1 MKNTL
6 SPQEIIDL
14 NERWVNYTLEEQ
26 TFAVNF
32 LKNLYPDKKEMLKE
46 ARWWNTVGDILGIVD
61 PTGIVDVA
69 NGLDYFRQGDNLF
82 AIMSLISA
90 LPIIGDVVG
99 KPVVLA
105 LKGGG
110 DVAKALRVAK
120 TSTDFAKVG
129 AKAPVFGKLL
139 TKMET
144 IGPKLMK
151 IVEKIPGGKGFTKM
165 ISRWV
170 GEKGLL
176 TNAAKTYKYTGRAGA
191 KIGGNL
197 IKDFEKVSL
206 LKSLKSSVGLG
217 TGGSRAFRDFGKGE
231 WGLLTR
237 IFKKIGWWK
246 NPALTVLLVKTKF
259 WMKFLDF
266 VGVANFVGPEELSKK
281 MGDEDFQAKL
291 QEYSDSPEGKKY
303 WEEEMGGVKD
313 DSTATTTQQAAQTP
327 EKQTQASNDPF
338 MNAFKSMF
346 A

>member
-32 LKNLYPDKKEMLKE
+32 LQNLYPDKKQTLKE
-46 ARWWNTVGDILGIVD
+46 ARWWNTIGDILGIFD

-90 LPIIGDVVG
+90 VPYVGDVVG

-120 TSTDFAKVG
+120 TSNDFAKVG

-139 TKMET
+139 GKMET
-144 IGPKLMK
+144 IGPKLMN

-165 ISRWV
+165 ISKWV
-170 GEKGLL
+170 GETGIL
-176 TNAAKTYKYTGRAGA
+176 TKAAKTYKYTGQTGA
-191 KIGGNL
+191 KISGNL

-206 LKSLKSSVGLG
+206 LKTLKSSIGLG

-237 IFKKIGWWK
+237 IFKKIGWWR
-246 NPALTVLLVKTKF
+246 NPSLTKLLVKTKF

-266 VGVANFVGPEELSKK
+266 VGVANFVGPEELSKQ

-291 QEYSDSPEGKKY
+291 EEYSNSPEGKKY

-313 DSTATTTQQAAQTP
+313 SGNATTAQQVAPVQ
-327 EKQTQASNDPF
+327 QTQASNDPF

>member
-26 TFAVNF
+26 TFAINF
-32 LKNLYPDKKEMLKE
+32 LQNLYPDKKQTLKE
-46 ARWWNTVGDILGIVD
+46 ARWWNTIGDILGIFD

-90 LPIIGDVVG
+90 VPYVGDVVG
-99 KPVVLA
+99 KPVVLG
-105 LKGGG
+105 LKAGG
-110 DVAKALRVAK
+110 DVARTLRAAK
-120 TSTDFAKVG
+120 TSADFAKVG
-129 AKAPVFGKLL
+129 TKVPIFGKLL
-139 TKMET
+139 SKMDT

-151 IVEKIPGGKGFTKM
+151 IVEKIPGGKGFTNM
-165 ISRWV
+165 IRKWV
-170 GEKGLL
+170 GADGLL
-176 TNAAKTYKYTGRAGA
+176 TKAAKTYKYTGQTGG
-191 KIGGNL
+191 KISANI

-206 LKSLKSSVGLG
+206 LKSLKSSAGLG
-217 TGGSRAFRDFGKGE
+217 SGGSRAFRDFGKGE

-237 IFKKIGWWK
+237 IFKKIGWWR
-246 NPALTVLLVKTKF
+246 NPSLTKLLVKTKF

-266 VGVANFVGPEELSKK
+266 VGVANFVGPEELSKQ
-281 MGDEDFQAKL
+281 MGDEEFQAKL
-291 QEYSDSPEGKKY
+291 QEYSNSPEGKKY

-313 DSTATTTQQAAQTP
+313 SGNATTAQQVAPVQ
-327 EKQTQASNDPF
+327 QTQASNDPF

>member
-32 LKNLYPDKKEMLKE
+32 LKSLYPDKKEILKE

-61 PTGIVDVA
+61 PTGIIDVA

-99 KPVVLA
+99 KPVVLG
-105 LKGGG
+105 LKAGG
-110 DVAKALRVAK
+110 DVAKALRAAK

-139 TKMET
+139 SKMET

-151 IVEKIPGGKGFTKM
+151 IVEKIPGGKGFTNIIRK
-165 ISRWV
+165 WV
-170 GEKGLL
+170 GESGLL
-176 TNAAKTYKYTGRAGA
+176 TNAAKTYKYTGQAGR
-191 KIGGNL
+191 KISGTL

-246 NPALTVLLVKTKF
+246 NPALTMLLIKTKF

-281 MGDEDFQAKL
+281 MGDEEFQAKL
-291 QEYSDSPEGKKY
+291 QEYTNSPEGKKY

-313 DSTATTTQQAAQTP
+313 SDQTKTTQQVAQT
-327 EKQTQASNDPF
+327 KQTAASNDPF

>member
-32 LKNLYPDKKEMLKE
+32 LQNLYPDKKQMLKE
-46 ARWWNTVGDILGIVD
+46 ARWWNTIGDILGIFD

-90 LPIIGDVVG
+90 VPLIGDVVG

-110 DVAKALRVAK
+110 DVAKALRAAK

-151 IVEKIPGGKGFTKM
+151 IVEKIPGGKSFTKM

-170 GEKGLL
+170 GETGLL
-176 TNAAKTYKYTGRAGA
+176 TNAAKTYKYTGRAGG
-191 KIGGNL
+191 KITANL

-206 LKSLKSSVGLG
+206 LKTLKSSVGLG

-246 NPALTVLLVKTKF
+246 NPALTKLLVKTKF

-266 VGVANFVGPEELSKK
+266 VGVANFVGPEELSKQ

-291 QEYSDSPEGKKY
+291 QEYSNSPEGKKY
-303 WEEEMGGVKD
+303 WEEEMGGVTD
-313 DSTATTTQQAAQTP
+313 ASTNTATTQQPAQTQQTA
-327 EKQTQASNDPF
+327 ASNDPF

>member
-32 LKNLYPDKKEMLKE
+32 LKSLYPDKKEILKE

-61 PTGIVDVA
+61 PTGIIDVA

-99 KPVVLA
+99 KPVVLG
-105 LKGGG
+105 LKAGG
-110 DVAKALRVAK
+110 DVAKALRAAK

-139 TKMET
+139 SKMET

-151 IVEKIPGGKGFTKM
+151 IVEKIPGGKGFTNIIRK
-165 ISRWV
+165 WV

-176 TNAAKTYKYTGRAGA
+176 TNAAKTYKYTGQAGR
-191 KIGGNL
+191 KISGTL

-206 LKSLKSSVGLG
+206 LKSLKSSAGLG

-246 NPALTVLLVKTKF
+246 NPSLTMLLIKTKF

-266 VGVANFVGPEELSKK
+266 VGVANFVGPEELSKQ
-281 MGDEDFQAKL
+281 MGDEDFQTKL
-291 QEYSDSPEGKKY
+291 EAYTNSPEGKKY

-313 DSTATTTQQAAQTP
+313 DSTTTTTQQVAQTP
-327 EKQTQASNDPF
+327 EKQTASSDPF

>member
-32 LKNLYPDKKEMLKE
+32 LKSLYPDKKEILKE

-61 PTGIVDVA
+61 PTGIIDVA

-90 LPIIGDVVG
+90 IPIIGDVVG
-99 KPVVLA
+99 KPVVLG
-105 LKGGG
+105 LKAGG
-110 DVAKALRVAK
+110 DVAKALRPAK

-129 AKAPVFGKLL
+129 AKSPVFGKLL
-139 TKMET
+139 SKMET

-151 IVEKIPGGKGFTKM
+151 IVEKIPGGKGFTNIIRK
-165 ISRWV
+165 WV
-170 GEKGLL
+170 GESGLL
-176 TNAAKTYKYTGRAGA
+176 TNAAKTYKYTGQTGA
-191 KIGGNL
+191 KISGNL

-206 LKSLKSSVGLG
+206 VKSLKSTTGLG
-217 TGGSRAFRDFGKGE
+217 TGGSRAFRDFGKE
-231 WGLLTR
+231 NWGLLTR

-246 NPALTVLLVKTKF
+246 NPSLTMLLIKTKF

-266 VGVANFVGPEELSKK
+266 VGVANFVGPEELSKQ
-281 MGDEDFQAKL
+281 MGDEEFQAKL
-291 QEYSDSPEGKKY
+291 QAYNNSPEGKKY

-313 DSTATTTQQAAQTP
+313 SDETTTTQQPAP
-327 EKQTQASNDPF
+327 EKQTAASNDPF
-338 MNAFKSMF
+338 INAFKSMF
-346 A
+346 I

>member
-32 LKNLYPDKKEMLKE
+32 LKSLYPDKKEILKE

-61 PTGIVDVA
+61 PTGIIDVA

-99 KPVVLA
+99 KPVILG
-105 LKGGG
+105 LKAGG
-110 DVAKALRVAK
+110 DVAKALRAAK

-139 TKMET
+139 SKMET

-151 IVEKIPGGKGFTKM
+151 IVEKIPGGKGFTNIIRK
-165 ISRWV
+165 WV

-176 TNAAKTYKYTGRAGA
+176 TNAAKTYKYTGQTGA
-191 KIGGNL
+191 KISGNL

-206 LKSLKSSVGLG
+206 LKSLKSTAGLG

-237 IFKKIGWWK
+237 IFKKIGWWR
-246 NPALTVLLVKTKF
+246 NPSLTKLLVKTKF

-266 VGVANFVGPEELSKK
+266 VGVANFVGPEELSKQ
-281 MGDEDFQAKL
+281 MGDEEFQAKL
-291 QEYSDSPEGKKY
+291 QAYNDSPEGKKY

-313 DSTATTTQQAAQTP
+313 DSTTDTTQQPAQTQ
-327 EKQTQASNDPF
+327 QTAASNDPF